1 MMLRASFIIVIL
13 IFGINFISSQ
23 ELVLEY
29 EQGLGSYA
37 MDDLKGLN
45 EVVMEGI
52 PLNIKL
58 VNDFPMY
65 WYFRPK
71 AGIKI
76 SRFETGVEY
85 SFQSTGSRISAKD
98 YSGEYHFDTR
108 VKSHSPGLYM
118 RYLLATTGR
127 IGFKVQVLGGIIIS
141 KLELNEF
148 LEVYPETLI
157 DESQNY
163 TGQNYYVE
171 PGLSIVYP
179 LPKINLALNLGYNF
193 QYGDQAFYA
202 DKNKDYVLQNM
213 NTGDTYKPDWSGI
226 RVGILVSY
234 NLALKNNQPTDH

>member
-1 MMLRASFIIVIL
+1 MTIRAILFTVIIL
-13 IFGINFISSQ
+13 SGINFIRSQ

-29 EQGLGSYA
+29 EQGLGSYTMA
-37 MDDLKGLN
+37 DLKDLN
-45 EVVMEGI
+45 DVVKEGI

-76 SRFETGVEY
+76 SRFETGIVY

-108 VKSHSPGLYM
+108 VRSHTPGMYVG
-118 RYLLATTGR
+118 YHPATIGR
-127 IGFKVQVLGGIIIS
+127 IGFKTQVTGGIILS
-141 KLELNEF
+141 KLEMNEF

-157 DESQNY
+157 DESQKY
-163 TGQNYYVE
+163 DGQNYYVE

-179 LPKINLALNLGYNF
+179 LPKIQLALNLGYNF
-193 QYGDQAFYA
+193 QFGDQAFYA
-202 DKNKDYVLQNM
+202 DKTKDYVLQNM

-226 RVGILVSY
+226 RIGISISCTT
-234 NLALKNNQPTDH
+234 AIKNNHQ